1 MEEWRDYKVLDFRCA
16 IAVKTSA
23 QAVEKYGI
31 LQATAGTI
39 VDHAE
44 MLVLVTPATREL
56 RFPARG
62 CARSPRIFRIFGS
75 PIVRNIHCHRRN
87 NARHVGP
94 KSNAPRAAIG

>member
-16 IAVKTSA
+16 IAVKTCA

-56 RFPARG
+56 RFPHADAPEARG
-62 CARSPRIFRIFGS
+62 SSGS
-75 PIVRNIHCHRRN
+75 LVRPSC
-87 NARHVGP
+87 VTSTVTGETML
-94 KSNAPRAAIG
+94 GT